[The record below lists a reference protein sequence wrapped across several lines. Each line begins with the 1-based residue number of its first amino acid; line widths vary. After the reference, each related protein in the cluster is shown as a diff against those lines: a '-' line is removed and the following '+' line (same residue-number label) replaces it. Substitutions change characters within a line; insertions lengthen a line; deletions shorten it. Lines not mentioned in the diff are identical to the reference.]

1 MKNIVKI
8 FLLLCL
14 ADASYAADRQDRLK
28 GVWVVDENST
38 LEFNLKQKSSSSV
51 AVALMKCMVKAS
63 SLTFSDGV
71 MKYAM
76 ASHQCEA
83 NSKSSRIEGY
93 ETKALY
99 RVLASSPTSIAIAT
113 KSENGEESFDVLNFE
128 NDNKFWLYSPGEP
141 PEFEDHMRFFY
152 VRKQ

>member
-1 MKNIVKI
+1 MRNFLKI
-8 FLLLCL
+8 LILLSLVSV
-14 ADASYAADRQDRLK
+14 AHGQNNRLE

-38 LEFNLKQKSSSSV
+38 LEFNLKQKASSSI
-51 AVALMKCMVKAS
+51 AVALMKCMAKAS

-83 NSKSSRIEGY
+83 NGKSSRIEGY
-93 ETKALY
+93 ESKASY
-99 RVLASSPTSIAIAT
+99 RVLASSPASIAIAT
-113 KSENGEESFDVLNFE
+113 KAKDGEESFDILHFE
-128 NDNKFWLYSPGEP
+128 NGNKFWLYSPGEP
-141 PEFEDHMRFFY
+141 PEFEEHTRIFY